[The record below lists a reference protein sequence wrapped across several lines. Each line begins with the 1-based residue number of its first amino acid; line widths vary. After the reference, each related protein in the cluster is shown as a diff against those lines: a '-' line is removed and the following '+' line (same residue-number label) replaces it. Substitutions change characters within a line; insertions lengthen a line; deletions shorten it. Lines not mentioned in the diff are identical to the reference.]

1 MAASLEDR
9 LSLRELADRY
19 ARAVDRRDWALAAT
33 LFTAECVL
41 QGPGYQLVGR
51 EKILAG
57 LRLIDRYSATQHSV
71 HNQLVEVVGDLAT
84 GETYCTA
91 HHVYARDGRQRMLD
105 WGIRYQDRCVREA
118 GAWRYARR
126 ELLLDWS
133 QDLPLE
139 QESARDLAGAAQEL
153 SLEQE

>member
-9 LSLRELADRY
+9 LALRELADRY
-19 ARAVDRRDWALAAT
+19 ARAVDRRDWALAAS
-33 LFTAECVL
+33 LFSEDCVL

-51 EKILAG
+51 AKILAG

-71 HNQLVEVVGDLAT
+71 HNQLVEVDGDRAT

-91 HHVYARDGRQRMLD
+91 HHVYERDGRQRMLD
-105 WGIRYQDRCVREA
+105 WGIRYQDHCEREA

-126 ELLLDWS
+126 DLVLDWS
-133 QDLPLE
+133 QDLPLGGE
-139 QESARDLAGAAQEL
+139 LDEAILAGIKQE
-153 SLEQE
+153 

>member
-9 LSLRELADRY
+9 LALRELADRY
-19 ARAVDRRDWALAAT
+19 ARAVDRRDWELAST
-33 LFTAECVL
+33 LFSEDCVL
-41 QGPGYQLVGR
+41 QGPGYELVGR
-51 EKILAG
+51 TKILAG

-71 HNQLVEVVGDLAT
+71 HNQLVEVDGDVAT

-91 HHVYARDGRQRMLD
+91 HHVYERDGRRRMLD
-105 WGIRYQDRCVREA
+105 WGIRYQDRCVRER

-133 QDLPLE
+133 QDL
-139 QESARDLAGAAQEL
+139 

>member
-1 MAASLEDR
+1 MTASLEDR
-9 LSLRELADRY
+9 LALRELADRY

-33 LFTAECVL
+33 LFTEDCVL
-41 QGPGYQLVGR
+41 QGPGYELVGR

-71 HNQLVEVVGDLAT
+71 HNQLVEVEGDRAS

-91 HHVYARDGRQRMLD
+91 HHVYARDGRPRMLD
-105 WGIRYQDRCVREA
+105 WGIRYQDRCVRER
-118 GAWRYARR
+118 GAWRYAHR
-126 ELLLDWS
+126 ELLLDWA

-139 QESARDLAGAAQEL
+139 PGLGRIQSTVDE
-153 SLEQE
+153 LEQE

>member
-9 LSLRELADRY
+9 LALRELADRY
-19 ARAVDRRDWALAAT
+19 ARAVDRRDWELAAT

-41 QGPGYQLVGR
+41 QGPGYELVGR
-51 EKILAG
+51 AKILAG

-71 HNQLVEVVGDLAT
+71 HNQLVEVDGDRAR

-91 HHVYARDGRQRMLD
+91 HHVYAHEGRPRMLD

-126 ELLLDWS
+126 ELLLDWA
-133 QDLPLE
+133 QDLPLVGSE
-139 QESARDLAGAAQEL
+139 LPDELRAGVGA
-153 SLEQE
+153 LEQE

>member
-9 LSLRELADRY
+9 LALGELAFRY
-19 ARAVDRRDWALAAT
+19 ARAVDRRDWSLAAT
-33 LFTAECVL
+33 LFTENCVL
-41 QGPGYQLVGR
+41 CGPGYELVGR

-71 HNQLVEVVGDLAT
+71 HNQLVEVAGDLAT

-91 HHVYARDGRQRMLD
+91 HHVYARDGRSRMLD

-126 ELLLDWS
+126 DLLLDWT
-133 QDLPLE
+133 QDLPLDAAGE
-139 QESARDLAGAAQEL
+139 RAGAHL
-153 SLEQE
+153 LEQE

>member
-9 LSLRELADRY
+9 LALRELADRY
-19 ARAVDRRDWALAAT
+19 ARAVDRRDWTLAAT
-33 LFTAECVL
+33 LFTEDCVL
-41 QGPGYQLVGR
+41 QGPGYELVGR

-71 HNQLVEVVGDLAT
+71 HNQLVEVDGDRAN

-91 HHVYARDGRQRMLD
+91 HHVYERDGRRRMLD
-105 WGIRYQDRCVREA
+105 WGIRYQDRCVRDG

-133 QDLPLE
+133 QDL
-139 QESARDLAGAAQEL
+139 

>member
-9 LSLRELADRY
+9 LALRELADRY
-19 ARAVDRRDWALAAT
+19 ARAVDRRDWELAST
-33 LFTAECVL
+33 LFTEDCVL
-41 QGPGYQLVGR
+41 QGPGYELVGR
-51 EKILAG
+51 VKILAG
-57 LRLIDRYSATQHSV
+57 LRLIDRYAATQHSV
-71 HNQLVEVVGDLAT
+71 HNQLVEIQGDVAT

-91 HHVYARDGRQRMLD
+91 HHVYARDGRRRMLD
-105 WGIRYQDRCVREA
+105 WGIRYQDRCVREG

-133 QDLPLE
+133 QDL
-139 QESARDLAGAAQEL
+139 

>member
-1 MAASLEDR
+1 MSATLEDR
-9 LSLRELADRY
+9 LALRELADRY
-19 ARAVDRRDWALAAT
+19 ARAVDRRDWTLAAT
-33 LFTAECVL
+33 LFTEDCVL
-41 QGPGYQLVGR
+41 HGPGYELVGR

-71 HNQLVEVVGDLAT
+71 HNQLVEVDGDRAS

-91 HHVYARDGRQRMLD
+91 HHVYARDGRPHMLD
-105 WGIRYQDRCVREA
+105 WGIRYQDRCVRER

-126 ELLLDWS
+126 ELLLDWA

-139 QESARDLAGAAQEL
+139 PGGSMESVTRSAQE
-153 SLEQE
+153 